1 MLGKLHHVALWVSDV
16 QKAKEF
22 YVDRLGF
29 ALLRENARPERGDVK
44 LDLRMGDMELE
55 LFCGGGHPPRPSYPE
70 ALGLRHMAFHVE
82 DIDAAVAALALAG
95 IRTEPVRT
103 DPYTGKRMTFFAD
116 PDGQPLE
123 LHE

>member
-44 LDLRMGDMELE
+44 LDLRLGDMELE

-70 ALGLRHMAFHVE
+70 ALGLRHIAFHVE
-82 DIDAAVAALALAG
+82 DMDAAVAALVLAG